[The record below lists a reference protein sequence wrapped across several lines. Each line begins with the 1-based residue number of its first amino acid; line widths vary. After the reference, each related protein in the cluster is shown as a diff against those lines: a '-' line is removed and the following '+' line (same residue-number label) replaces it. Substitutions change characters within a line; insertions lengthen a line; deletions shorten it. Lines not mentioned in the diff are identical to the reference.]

1 MKTFLEYL
9 KEEEET
15 RPVRLRLLPA
25 IQHPSGKIRTGKRGD
40 DHSEIREKHSDEE
53 GPMKGEA
60 GFYDPKERKF
70 LSRKEAAQHAPRAGA
85 SGESTEF
92 LTHDEREARANRLR
106 GKVDTTDTMSD
117 LQRMRKY
124 GTFEE
129 ETIQEGNP
137 LSRVA
142 TSGRH
147 SITMSAERKGLSPEE
162 NKARMTA
169 LKKDLRDRGYGYRKV
184 EGKWDEGGGVGREN
198 SLHIFAKG
206 DSKEHAAELMKHTKE
221 LGAKY
226 QQDAILH
233 RSPKGKG
240 TAIYTSDTSYGRKK
254 GEKDSYGPTRYNV
267 DNPYGETQFKP
278 RRPEKARPKLTF
290 KPRED

>member
-92 LTHDEREARANRLR
+92 LSHDEREARANRLR